1 MIGRRLQMIA
11 NALRGERGSAS
22 LGPVTLGMRAD
33 PRMREALRGADDG
46 EALTPGG
53 FADRYWAELIAVAI
67 GGAFTL
73 FLLWL
78 FTRFA
83 LPPSGDSG
91 QWLAV
96 SRWYL
101 GQDVPADR
109 SIATLPPIVPVLLAA
124 FSIVAGKPGAIV
136 MLAALSYAAIAGLA
150 YLLGRRM
157 TGAPAGGLLAVV
169 AIAAIQPQLF
179 EMFAVGAYP
188 QIVAVAGM
196 GVILWALLA
205 LIEAP
210 DDDRS
215 WLHLGAGVAI
225 TVFSHTPSATVML
238 PPLAVSLAYIAW
250 SSDDRR
256 GVMRSALRVI
266 GPVCALW
273 ALFLFI
279 NRAVIFDY
287 ASVPAAFEL
296 KGPDQLFSNVWRD
309 NVQRAIFVAGIFALF
324 ATPLLTRTGDDW
336 KGRRDIALA
345 VWTGTI
351 LALIGFA
358 IVRQTGTD
366 YPRFA
371 AYLVLPLG
379 LAAAAGV
386 HALSLS
392 RSATIALVAP
402 VLVFAGYDGMR
413 HFDTA
418 SRFYGVNER
427 SDELRGVASWL
438 NDQPGDGGVIAA
450 TRETKWLQ
458 ALTGRDSLLY
468 LPRVAI
474 TRPWEVERAQSAEI
488 VMRAS
493 GGIESGR
500 MLTTVNDGGTDFGK
514 IIAIGVRIDT
524 FDKGVYEQTLQVKDQ
539 QTVLSFEAYGVTRYV
554 RLTNMIPSPTVAYSD
569 AEGEHLMTTFDGADG
584 LPVQLIR
591 VVTVDDRDLSVARI
605 DYYAGLPD
613 GVRPRSLVIGTDASD
628 PITIESGDDFW
639 IAATQK
645 DGDEIPLRVETS
657 WTGDPSPPAGANPM
671 LRWRRATATIDVGEG
686 DQRVPYTQ
694 LYDPGALL
702 AREGIRYI
710 IDRDGDGASFPII
723 QQRALAPVYRNGEY
737 SVYDVAQ

>member
-1 MIGRRLQMIA
+1 MIRRRWRAMA
-11 NALRGERGSAS
+11 DALRGERGSAS
-22 LGPVTLGMRAD
+22 LGPITLGMRAD
-33 PRMREALRGADDG
+33 PRMREQLRDVDDR

-53 FADRYWAELIAVAI
+53 FVDRYWAELIAAAI
-67 GGAFTL
+67 GGALTVY
-73 FLLWL
+73 LLWL

-109 SIATLPPIVPVLLAA
+109 SIATLPPLVPALLAA

-136 MLAALSYAAIAGLA
+136 VLAALSYAAIAGLA

-157 TGAPAGGLLAVV
+157 SGAPAGGLLAVV

-188 QIVAVAGM
+188 QIIALIGM
-196 GVILWALLA
+196 GLILWALLA
-205 LIEAP
+205 LVDTP

-238 PPLAVSLAYIAW
+238 PPLVTSLAYVAW
-250 SSDDRR
+250 SHGDRR
-256 GVMRSALRVI
+256 GVAKRAARVI
-266 GPVCALW
+266 VPVFAVW
-273 ALFLFI
+273 AIFLFI
-279 NRAVIFDY
+279 NRGVVFDY
-287 ASVPAAFEL
+287 ANVPAAFEL
-296 KGPDQLFSNVWRD
+296 KGPDQLFANVWRD
-309 NVQRAIFVAGIFALF
+309 NVQRAIFGAGLFALF
-324 ATPLLTRTGDDW
+324 AVPLLARNPDW

-345 VWTGTI
+345 VWTGTVI
-351 LALIGFA
+351 MLIGFA

-371 AYLVLPLG
+371 AYLILPLG
-379 LAAAAGV
+379 LATAAGV
-386 HALSLS
+386 HALNLS

-402 VLVFAGYDGMR
+402 VMLFAGYEGVR

-418 SRFYGVNER
+418 SRFYGLNER
-427 SDELRGVASWL
+427 SDELRGISSWL

-474 TRPWEVERAQSAEI
+474 TRPWEVERAQAAEV

-514 IIAIGVRIDT
+514 IIAVGVRIDT

-539 QTVLSFEAYGVTRYV
+539 QTVLSYEAYGVTARV
-554 RLTNMIPSPTVAYSD
+554 RLTSMIPSPTVAYSD
-569 AEGEHLMTTFDGADG
+569 AEGEHLMTTFSGADG

-591 VVTVDDRDLSVARI
+591 IVTIDDRDLSIARI
-605 DYYAGLPD
+605 DYYVGLPE

-628 PITIESGDDFW
+628 PIEIESGSEFW
-639 IAATQK
+639 ISATQK
-645 DGDEIPLRVETS
+645 DGDELPLRVETS
-657 WTGDPSPPAGANPM
+657 WTGDPAPPAGANPL
-671 LRWRRATATIDVGEG
+671 LRWRRATAVIDVGEG

-694 LYDPGALL
+694 LYDPAALL
-702 AREGIRYI
+702 ARDNIRYI
-710 IDRDGDGASFPII
+710 IDRNGDGASFPII
-723 QQRALAPVYRNGEY
+723 RQRALAPVYQNGEY